1 MVTSPTEANFCV
13 SRLPSACLFT
23 TRLVAFLYQFGDDAD
38 LWIGPDLTPLEELEQ
53 DLSRIRDELLEVYNR
68 EDYEGLDME
77 HEQVRR
83 LDELERQRDEL
94 LERLYREGSKL
105 PPGA

>member
-1 MVTSPTEANFCV
+1 MYNPQDYEGLDVEHEQV
-13 SRLPSACLFT
+13 RRL
-23 TRLVAFLYQFGDDAD
+23 
-38 LWIGPDLTPLEELEQ
+38 
-53 DLSRIRDELLEVYNR
+53 DELLEVYNP
-68 EDYEGLDME
+68 EDYEGLDVE

-83 LDELERQRDEL
+83 LDELERQRDELERQRDEL

>member
-1 MVTSPTEANFCV
+1 M
-13 SRLPSACLFT
+13 
-23 TRLVAFLYQFGDDAD
+23 AFLYQFGDDAD
-38 LWIGPDLTPLEELEQ
+38 LWIGPDLTRLEELEQ

-68 EDYEGLDME
+68 EDHEGLDME